1 MDKDFL
7 DKLITTHAR
16 ASELF
21 EGRYIMNNN
30 SFFSLI
36 VDKKPY
42 KLVNASF
49 APILGYNTLLKLTS
63 EEAKYLH
70 TKHGIK
76 HLLGWTIK

>member
-1 MDKDFL
+1 MDTDFL
-7 DKLITTHAR
+7 DKLISTYSR

-30 SFFSLI
+30 SFFSL
-36 VDKKPY
+36 VAEKKPY
-42 KLVNASF
+42 KLVAATF
-49 APILGYNTLLKLTS
+49 GPILGYNTLLKLTS
-63 EEAKYLH
+63 EEAIYLH